1 MKQSVYFEE
10 FLAERVNLN
19 DTRLGQLDSRVK
31 AIVAELTKDAQLGQ
45 HLRQWEKQGSWA
57 QRTIIRPRKND
68 EFDADILL
76 HLDEVPGWEPKDYL
90 RHTRGALRR
99 SQRYREMVR
108 KKNRCVR
115 VGYSNDCHVDVVPT
129 VSLSD
134 GRQAI
139 VNWAD
144 NAFEATNPQAFTD
157 WMKQQDGIARGN
169 LRKCVRLLKFIRD
182 SKDSFDIPSVILTLL
197 LGDQVVN
204 EGADER
210 YADVPTTLVTLLTD
224 LHLYLQKLPDD
235 GTMPPIHLPK
245 CPGPSLNH
253 RWQDPTK
260 IRNFRAAI
268 GRYAAWASTAHAAA
282 DAKAILDGWQKLFGD
297 DFSPID
303 PLEPR
308 QISAAAFAKSPGT
321 RHDRE
326 VPGEEFIEQRFAF
339 APTHDAE
346 IVARVLPRG
355 GFRHGLLAVLGFVP
369 RGSHVEFEFRSNAPG
384 AYLVFW
390 KVRNFGSEV
399 GTRWRGQLMEGRSS
413 PHHQEPTSISGKHWI
428 QAYAVQDGK
437 VVAWAQCAVPIR

>member
-1 MKQSVYFEE
+1 MKQSAYFGK
-10 FLAERVNLN
+10 FLADRVNLD
-19 DTRLGQLDSRVK
+19 DTRLGHLDSRVK
-31 AIVAELTKDAQLGQ
+31 AIVAELMKDVQLGQ
-45 HLRQWEKQGSWA
+45 HVRRWEKQGSWA

-76 HLDEVPGWEPKDYL
+76 HLNEVPGWEPKDYL

-115 VGYSNDCHVDVVPT
+115 IGYANDCHVDVVPT
-129 VSLSD
+129 IKLSD
-134 GRQAI
+134 GRQVI
-139 VNWAD
+139 VNWKD
-144 NAFEATNPQAFTD
+144 NAFEDTNPQGFTD
-157 WMKQQDGIARGN
+157 WLKQQDDITRGN

-197 LGDQVVN
+197 LGKQVTK

-224 LHLYLQKLPDD
+224 LHLYLQRLPDD

-253 RWQDPTK
+253 RWDDPTK
-260 IRNFRAAI
+260 IRNFRLVV

-282 DAKAILDGWQKLFGD
+282 DSKAILDGWQTLFGK
-297 DFSPID
+297 DFSPD
-303 PLEPR
+303 GQLEPR
-308 QISAAAFAKSPGT
+308 QVSAAAFAKTSGT
-321 RHDRE
+321 RHNRE
-326 VPGEEFIEQRFAF
+326 VPQEEFIEHKFTF

-346 IVARVLPRG
+346 IIARVLPRT

-369 RGSHVEFEFRSNAPG
+369 KGSRIEFEFRSDAPG
-384 AYLVFW
+384 PYRVYW

-399 GTRWRGQLMEGRSS
+399 GNQWRGHLMEGGYS
-413 PHHQEPTSISGKHWI
+413 PHHQEPSAITGKHWI

-437 VVAWAQCAVPIR
+437 VIAWAHCAVPIR